1 MQPIYLRFAMAA
13 PLEFSIAT
21 VLLWTLSLAV
31 VSYFGNLFIFGSL
44 FIPARVSPTGHW
56 AQQFLERYTFC
67 LHDYFGH
74 SLKSCAHLLPWDSA
88 SRLYLAI
95 YNLSSL
101 DKWLY
106 ISGGQSAV
114 YSGEEQEEWLPFQA
128 SDFVKAFFLPWYLTY
143 QIPSGPCHCQF
154 RPFHYDQ
161 YNVNITIL
169 LINRF
174 YILLSSLYFQLY

>member
-1 MQPIYLRFAMAA
+1 MQPIYLCFAMAA

-21 VLLWTLSLAV
+21 ILWTLSLAV

-44 FIPARVSPTGHW
+44 FIPARVSPTG

-74 SLKSCAHLLPWDSA
+74 SLESLCSPSA
-88 SRLYLAI
+88 LGQCFKTVSGYLQPVFPGQVA
-95 YNLSSL
+95 
-101 DKWLY
+101 

-161 YNVNITIL
+161 YNVNVTIL